1 MKVKLKFD
9 LSNHE
14 GKLEFERAN
23 KSLDMSLALFEIT
36 RLRKQCYREIENTAI
51 IGDSYNGIDLM
62 SKYIFEI
69 LEKYDINTD
78 KLIE

>member
-9 LSNHE
+9 LSNNE

-36 RLRKQCYREIENTAI
+36 RLRKQCYREIENTNI
-51 IGDSYNGIDLM
+51 VGDSYSGINLM

-69 LEKYDINTD
+69 LEKYEINTD
-78 KLIE
+78 RLIE

>member
-9 LSNHE
+9 LSNYE

-23 KSLDMSLALFEIT
+23 KSLDMALALFEIT

-51 IGDSYNGIDLM
+51 VGDSYSGIDLM

>member
-9 LSNHE
+9 LSNYE

-23 KSLDMSLALFEIT
+23 KSLDMTLALFEIT
-36 RLRKQCYREIENTAI
+36 RLRKQCYREIENIARV
-51 IGDSYNGIDLM
+51 GDSYSGVDLM

-78 KLIE
+78 KLI

>member
-9 LSNHE
+9 LSNYE

-23 KSLDMSLALFEIT
+23 KSLDMALSLFEIT

-51 IGDSYNGIDLM
+51 VGDSYSGIDLM